1 MNDKPTAGLMK
12 DVIVVPQSGRAV
24 VDFTADQPGLALF
37 HCHIQQ
43 HMDYGFKALFRYV

>member
-1 MNDKPTAGLMK
+1 VIK
-12 DVIVVPQSGRAV
+12 DTVVVPYFGRAA

-43 HMDYGFKALFRYV
+43 HMDYGFKALFRYA